1 MSTLELMPIA
11 PTLLLRP
18 MRPED
23 EAVVRPAIN
32 RQLLRAA
39 YSMELDP
46 RALLANLLQPNPP
59 TLYTVRWQRHQSFC
73 VLRAG
78 ALEGLINVAVGLDS
92 DSLDLPDYSPLGL
105 LRFLLL
111 PTMPGRVD
119 EVADLLMTAATT
131 FWQTHGV
138 GYIKA
143 FHMSTGY
150 PEFQAGLGALPG
162 DWHEQIRVLTSSGFQ
177 LSERFY
183 ALIRPLEQPLEERLP
198 VAGLTLVF
206 RGKATDRH
214 YQIYHQS
221 DRIGEARLAE
231 LPMRSTFPSSTPSS
245 GTQRLIRIANLVNLF
260 IHPEWRGRDIGKW
273 LLRRLIN
280 DATFQGYHQMLVHLP
295 HRAFIMQ
302 NLLTQHSFQ
311 EQNYRGY
318 TLERSLTR

>member
-1 MSTLELMPIA
+1 MSTPELMPIT
-11 PTLLLRP
+11 PTLMVRTV
-18 MRPED
+18 RAED
-23 EAVVRPAIN
+23 DAIIRPAIN
-32 RQLLRAA
+32 RQLLQAT
-39 YSMELDP
+39 YSSELDQ
-46 RALLANLLQPNPP
+46 RALVANLLQANPP
-59 TLYTVRWQRHQSFC
+59 TLYTVRWQRHQCFC

-78 ALEGLINVAVGLDS
+78 ALEGLIDVAVGLDS
-92 DSLDLPDYSPLGL
+92 DSLDLPDYSPIGL

-111 PTMPGRVD
+111 PTTAGRVN
-119 EVADLLMTAATT
+119 EVADLLLQAATT
-131 FWQTHGV
+131 FWQSHGV

-162 DWHEQIRVLTSSGFQ
+162 DWHEHIRVLTSSGFQ
-177 LSERFY
+177 LTERFY

-198 VAGLTLVF
+198 AADLSLVF
-206 RGKATDRH
+206 RGKASDRH
-214 YQIYHQS
+214 YQLYHHS
-221 DRIGEARLAE
+221 DRVGEARMAE
-231 LPMRSTFPSSTPSS
+231 LHVASPYPTEKQQHLRM
-245 GTQRLIRIANLVNLF
+245 ANVVNLF
-260 IHPEWRGRDIGKW
+260 VHPDWRGRDIGKW

>member
-1 MSTLELMPIA
+1 M
-11 PTLLLRP
+11 
-18 MRPED
+18 
-23 EAVVRPAIN
+23 VRSSIN
-32 RQLLRAA
+32 SYLARAA
-39 YSMELDP
+39 YSIEVDQ

-59 TLYTVRWQRHQSFC
+59 TLYTVRWQRHQVFC

-78 ALEGLINVAVGLDS
+78 ALEGLIDVAVGLDS

-111 PTMPGRVD
+111 PTMAGRID
-119 EVADLLMTAATT
+119 EVAELLLTAANT

-162 DWHEQIRVLTSSGFQ
+162 DWHEHIRLLTSNGFQ
-177 LSERFY
+177 LTERFY
-183 ALIRPLEQPLEERLP
+183 ALIRPLEQPVEEQLP
-198 VAGLTLVF
+198 VAGLSLVF

-214 YQIYHQS
+214 YQLYHQS
-221 DRIGEARLAE
+221 ERIGEARMTDLQV
-231 LPMRSTFPSSTPSS
+231 PSNTPIGTAHA
-245 GTQRLIRIANLVNLF
+245 GTQRTVRMANLVNLSV
-260 IHPEWRGRDIGKW
+260 HPEWRGRDIGKW

-280 DATFQGYHQMLVHLP
+280 DATLQGYHQMLVHPP

-302 NLLTQHSFQ
+302 NLLTQHGFQ